1 MKLEQESFVKAKEFF
16 EAFDNALKAK
26 EAYDKADNDTGI
38 DKTWW
43 KIPDRIIENYEKAM
57 CDFGKLLP

>member
-26 EAYDKADNDTGI
+26 EAYEKADNDTGI
-38 DKTWW
+38 NKTYW

-57 CDFGKLLP
+57 SNFGKLLP